1 MNASIFDPV
10 NEVLDAIRAGQMVVV
25 VDDEQRENEGDLVIA
40 AEKVDAQAIN
50 FMTLYG
56 RGLICMSMLP
66 GRLKRLG
73 LQRMPSRNR
82 GDAFGC
88 AFMESVDAARGTTTG
103 ISAEDRAQTVRT
115 LLDERTTETDLVS
128 PGHLF
133 PLEARPG
140 GVLTRTGHTEASL
153 DLARLAGLQPAGV
166 ICEILKPDGTMARL
180 PELRAFAAEHKLKM
194 LSVADLIAYRRRTE
208 RMVEVLSE
216 VDMPTD
222 FGHFRL
228 RLYHS
233 TVDGLD
239 HLALIKGNLGTSA
252 TPPLVRVHSECMTGD
267 VFHSARC
274 DCGRQLEAAMM
285 LIEADGCGVVLY
297 MRQEGRGIGLANK
310 MHAYVLQERGYDTI
324 EANEKLGFSADLR
337 DYGVGAQILVDLGLQ
352 RIRLLTNNPR
362 KVIGLQGYGLEI
374 VERVPLVIPPSE
386 FNQRY
391 LDTKKHRMGHLI

>member
-1 MNASIFDPV
+1 MNASLFDPIP
-10 NEVLDAIRAGQMVVV
+10 NVLDAIRAGQMVVV
-25 VDDEQRENEGDLVIA
+25 ADDEQRENEGDLVMA
-40 AEKVDAQAIN
+40 AEKVGAAAIN
-50 FMTLYG
+50 FMALHG

-66 GRLKRLG
+66 ERLSQLG
-73 LQRMPSRNR
+73 LRRMPARNR

-88 AFMESVDAARGTTTG
+88 AFMESVDAAHGTTTG

-115 LLDERTTETDLVS
+115 LLDPAATERDLVS

-140 GVLTRTGHTEASL
+140 GVLTRAGHTEASL

-180 PELRAFAAEHKLKM
+180 PELRALADAHGLKM
-194 LSVADLIAYRRRTE
+194 CSVADLIAHRRRTE
-208 RMVEVLSE
+208 RMIEALSE
-216 VDMPTD
+216 VDLPTD

-233 TVDGLD
+233 SVDGFD
-239 HLALIKGNLGTSA
+239 HLALIKGRLGASA
-252 TPPLVRVHSECMTGD
+252 EPPLVRVHSECMTGD

-274 DCGRQLEAAMM
+274 DCGRQLETALNM
-285 LIEADGCGVVLY
+285 IEQAGCGVVLY

-310 MHAYVLQERGYDTI
+310 MHAYMLQEKGLDTV

-337 DYGVGAQILVDLGLQ
+337 DYGIGAQILADLGLAK
-352 RIRLLTNNPR
+352 IRLLTNNPR

-374 VERVPLVIPPSE
+374 VERVPIVIPPST
-386 FNQRY
+386 FNHRY
-391 LDTKKHRMGHLI
+391 LETKKRRMGHLI